1 MKRKASRMMKT
12 HWFGIVFGIAPFIAA
27 CGDDEPPPK
36 ESKAEC
42 STTTGEGCEAGQA
55 CEEVEGEK
63 ARCFAPLTVSGRV
76 FDLADDAV
84 IEGAHVVARD
94 ANGAARSSVAVTDSK
109 GLYSLRVPAKRR
121 SDGSIAS
128 QSITLRADAAGFLTF
143 PLAPRVALPV
153 DLSEAGEDPPVL
165 ASALTDVGLI
175 RLPDAARGTISG
187 RVLADNPGG
196 TLVVAGGVTGVAD
209 TQGDYA
215 IFNVPVG
222 AATVNGYLPGVNL
235 DSREVTVAEDEEATG
250 VDLDVVSDA
259 TATVS
264 GTVQIVNAPGG
275 STTSVILVVEST
287 FVEATKRGEAPPGF
301 RAAGVSGAWSIADVP
316 DGRYVALA
324 AFENDGLVRDPDTSI
339 GGTDIVHVEVNGA
352 GVALEGFKVTE
363 ALAVVSPGATE
374 PEVVS
379 GAFELSWEDDS
390 SEDTYDLT
398 VFDALGAVTWEQSG
412 IEGPSGN
419 ADVVVP
425 YAGPA
430 LVPGMFYQF
439 RAVSIKDGVP
449 ISTTED
455 LKGVFTSR

>member
-1 MKRKASRMMKT
+1 MMKS
-12 HWFGIVFGIAPFIAA
+12 HWFGIFFAVVPFIAA
-27 CGDDEPPPK
+27 CGDDEPPSE

-42 STTTGEGCEAGQA
+42 STTTGEGCEGGQV

-63 ARCFAPLTVSGRV
+63 GQCFAPLTVSGRV
-76 FDLADDAV
+76 FDLSNDAS
-84 IEGAHVVARD
+84 IEGARVLARD
-94 ANGAARSSVAVTDSK
+94 ANGAARSSVAVTDAQ
-109 GLYSLRVPAKRR
+109 GRYALRVPAKRR
-121 SDGSIAS
+121 ADGSIAA
-128 QSITLRADAAGFLTF
+128 QSVTLRADAAGFLTF

-153 DLSEAGEDPPVL
+153 ELSDAGDDPPVL

-196 TLVVAGGVTGVAD
+196 TLVVAGSVTGVAD
-209 TQGDYA
+209 SQGDYA
-215 IFNVPVG
+215 IFNVPEGSV
-222 AATVNGYLPGVNL
+222 AVSGYLPGVNL
-235 DSREVTVAEDEEATG
+235 DTREVTVAADEEETD
-250 VDLDVVSDA
+250 VDLDVISDA

-275 STTSVILVVEST
+275 SLTSVILVVEST
-287 FVEATKRGEAPPGF
+287 FVETTKRGEAPPGF
-301 RAAGVSGAWSIADVP
+301 RAAEVSGAWSIANVP

-339 GGTDIVHVEVNGA
+339 GGTDIVHVDVNGA
-352 GVALEGFKVTE
+352 DVALDGFKVTE
-363 ALAVVSPGATE
+363 ALVVVAPGATE
-374 PEVVS
+374 PETVS
-379 GAFELSWEDDS
+379 GAFDLSWEDDS

-412 IEGPSGN
+412 IVGPGGN
-419 ADVVVP
+419 EDVVVP

-455 LKGVFTSR
+455 LKGVFTSQ

>member
-1 MKRKASRMMKT
+1 MMKT
-12 HWFGIVFGIAPFIAA
+12 HWFGIFLGLVPFVAA

-42 STTTGEGCEAGQA
+42 STTTGEGCEAGQV

-63 ARCFAPLTVSGRV
+63 AQCFAPLTVSGRV
-76 FDLADDAV
+76 FDLSDDAA
-84 IEGAHVVARD
+84 IEGARVVARD
-94 ANGAARSSVAVTDSK
+94 ANGAARSSVAVTDAE
-109 GLYSLRVPAKRR
+109 GRYELRVPAKRR
-121 SDGSIAS
+121 SDGGVAT
-128 QSITLRADAAGFLTF
+128 QSVTLRADAAGFLTF

-153 DLSEAGEDPPVL
+153 ELSDAAGDPPEVT
-165 ASALTDVGLI
+165 SALTDVGLI
-175 RLPDAARGTISG
+175 PLPDAERGSISG

-196 TLVVAGGVTGVAD
+196 TLVVAGAVTGIAD
-209 TQGDYA
+209 TEGDYA
-215 IFNVPVG
+215 IFNVPAG
-222 AATVNGYLPGVNL
+222 AVTVSGYLPGVNL
-235 DSREVTVAEDEEATG
+235 DSREVTVAADEEETG
-250 VDLDVVSDA
+250 IDLDVVSDA

-275 STTSVILVVEST
+275 SLTSVILVVEST
-287 FVEATKRGEAPPGF
+287 FVETTKRGEAPPGF
-301 RAAGVSGAWSIADVP
+301 RAADVSGAWSIAGVP

-339 GGTDIVHVEVNGA
+339 GGTDIVHVDVNGA
-352 GVALEGFKVTE
+352 DVELEGFKVTE
-363 ALAVVSPGATE
+363 ALAVVAPGADE

-379 GAFELSWEDDS
+379 GAFDLSWEDDS

-412 IEGPSGN
+412 IVGPGGN

-430 LVPGMFYQF
+430 LAPGMFYQF

-455 LKGVFTSR
+455 LKGVFTSQ